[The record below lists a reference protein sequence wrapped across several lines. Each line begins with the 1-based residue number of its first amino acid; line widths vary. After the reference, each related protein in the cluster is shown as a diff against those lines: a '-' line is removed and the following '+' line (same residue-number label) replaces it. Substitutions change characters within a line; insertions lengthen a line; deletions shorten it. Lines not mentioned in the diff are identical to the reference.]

1 LRSIFVC
8 RTSPQVEAV
17 EHELLADYVNV
28 VVFSTKG
35 SRSLA
40 SLLAGGGSY
49 PPFLQPL
56 AIKLTMNFLATR
68 LDYDGGA
75 FESHLFPS
83 EIYMKQRYGYG
94 KLGAVLSREVQ
105 AAKGRRQAR

>member
-1 LRSIFVC
+1 MRSILVC
-8 RTSPQVEAV
+8 RTPPQVEAV
-17 EHELLADYVNV
+17 EHEQLADYVNV

-40 SLLAGGGSY
+40 NLLAGGGSY
-49 PPFLQPL
+49 PTFPQPL
-56 AIKLTMNFLATR
+56 AIKLTTKK

-83 EIYMKQRYGYG
+83 EIYMKQRYGHG
-94 KLGAVLSREVQ
+94 ELGAIYSREV
-105 AAKGRRQAR
+105 